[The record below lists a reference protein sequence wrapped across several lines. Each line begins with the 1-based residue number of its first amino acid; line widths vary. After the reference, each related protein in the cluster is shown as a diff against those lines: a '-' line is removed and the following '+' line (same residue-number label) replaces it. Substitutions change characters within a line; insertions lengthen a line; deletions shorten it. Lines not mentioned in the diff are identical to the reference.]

1 MGRIKSAWEIA
12 LERTDDIEIDYDRIR
27 RNESLDKIRR
37 AAGSYLVEET
47 ADNED
52 LREKLA
58 EYPIDDLREALSSLV
73 INKLSLPSEEVDDDR
88 YQRLSFIISLI
99 ANREDTLELFGQ
111 IAGFLMQYPMHKKQL
126 IEQMKAQFEPLLREK
141 EAKMKE
147 QYGESIHLSLEQD
160 KEFLE
165 MLKKNLE
172 RLDEQ
177 YNSTLSEAKEQLK
190 ACIS

>member
-190 ACIS
+190 SCIS